1 MQRTLPVPSS
11 NNNSMIKEEPS
22 LTLHALETVEP
33 MTTMSTTTATTSTTT
48 TSTIKDGSNMAAF
61 KLLLLTLM
69 VVQNS
74 STVLVGRYTRSTGA
88 KEDLFVVNHL
98 VLITEVA
105 KVRTQLLLCPT
116 TRNYSTTSGICSSA
130 SDI

>member
-33 MTTMSTTTATTSTTT
+33 MTTMSTTTATTATT
-48 TSTIKDGSNMAAF
+48 TSSIKDGSNMAAF

>member
-1 MQRTLPVPSS
+1 MQRTLPFPSS
-11 NNNSMIKEEPS
+11 NNNSMIKEEPT
-22 LTLHALETVEP
+22 LTLHALETEEP
-33 MTTMSTTTATTSTTT
+33 MTTMSTTTTATTT
-48 TSTIKDGSNMAAF
+48 TSSIKDGSNMAAF

-74 STVLVGRYTRSTGA
+74 STVLVGRYTRSTGP

-105 KVRTQLLLCPT
+105 KVRTILIMS
-116 TRNYSTTSGICSSA
+116 YY
-130 SDI
+130 

>member
-33 MTTMSTTTATTSTTT
+33 MTTMSTTTATTATT
-48 TSTIKDGSNMAAF
+48 TSSIKDGSNMAAF

-116 TRNYSTTSGICSSA
+116 TRHYSTTSSICSSA

>member
-11 NNNSMIKEEPS
+11 NNNSMIKEEPT

-33 MTTMSTTTATTSTTT
+33 MTTMSTTTATTATT
-48 TSTIKDGSNMAAF
+48 TSSIKDGSNMAAF